1 VRGIVKQVAVSL
13 LVLVVG
19 LGLWV
24 RFFPGAGAVL
34 ERFGMGAAQ
43 VEAAEPLTAQK
54 AGGQKAAGQKA
65 GGQAGATAGGRGG
78 RGARDAVVVV
88 QPAGSAVLNDHV
100 AALGTA
106 SARASVTVMPRDAGR
121 LTEVLVSSGAQVEA
135 GQVLA
140 KLDSA
145 AEAIALDKAQVA
157 YDDAMQSLERNA
169 ALVKAKTVA
178 ASQAQAVELAAKVAE
193 LNLRTAKQDLDDR
206 TIVAPIAGVVGIIDV
221 TAGSEVTTQTEIAR
235 IEDASVLRVDFYLPE
250 RLSGQV
256 KVGDAVQMV
265 AVARPQEA
273 LKATIAA
280 LDNQVDAASGSFRV
294 QADLDNA
301 AGSLRP
307 GMALTVNLQ
316 MPGDSF
322 VAVNPLSVLWG
333 SDGAYVWRM
342 VDGKSQKAM
351 VRIVQRN
358 TEAVLVAGDLAA
370 GDAVITEGLDGLKEG
385 GAVKV
390 FGAADPAADP
400 AAAANPDAG
409 AKSGARAGKA
419 AAGKPAAAVGN

>member
-1 VRGIVKQVAVSL
+1 MRGFVKQVAVAG
-13 LVLVVG
+13 LVLVLG
-19 LGLWV
+19 FGLWLKFAPGSAAMLEKWGMSSAQGAAAPEAKAAPA
-24 RFFPGAGAVL
+24 RGAGA
-34 ERFGMGAAQ
+34 A
-43 VEAAEPLTAQK
+43 
-54 AGGQKAAGQKA
+54 
-65 GGQAGATAGGRGG
+65 GRGG
-78 RGARDAVVVV
+78 RGPRDVVVVV

-100 AALGTA
+100 SALGTA
-106 SARASVTVMPRDAGR
+106 AARASVTVVPRDAGR
-121 LTEVLVSSGAQVEA
+121 LTEVLVASGAQVAA

-140 KLDSA
+140 RLDAA
-145 AEAIALDKAQVA
+145 AEAIAVDKAQVA

-193 LNLRTAKQDLDDR
+193 LNLRTAKQDLEDR
-206 TIVAPIAGVVGIIDV
+206 SIVAPIAGVVGIIDV
-221 TAGSEVTTQTEIAR
+221 TAGSEVTTQTVIAR

-273 LKATIAA
+273 LTAKVAA

-301 AGSLRP
+301 AGILRP
-307 GMALTVNLQ
+307 GMALTVSLQ

-333 SDGAYVWRM
+333 SGGAYVWRM
-342 VDGKSQKAM
+342 VDGKAQKAN

-358 TEAVLVAGDLAA
+358 TEAVLVSGDLAA

-390 FGAADPAADP
+390 FGAADPAA
-400 AAAANPDAG
+400 
-409 AKSGARAGKA
+409 
-419 AAGKPAAAVGN
+419 AGKPAAAAGN

>member
-1 VRGIVKQVAVSL
+1 MRGIIKQVAVSV
-13 LVLVVG
+13 LVLVLG
-19 LGLWV
+19 FGLWLK
-24 RFFPGAGAVL
+24 FAPGSAEML
-34 ERFGMGAAQ
+34 EKWGMAPAEGAAVPASQ
-43 VEAAEPLTAQK
+43 A
-54 AGGQKAAGQKA
+54 A
-65 GGQAGATAGGRGG
+65 GGQAAGGPRGAAARGG
-78 RGARDAVVVV
+78 RAPRDAVVVA

-106 SARASVTVMPRDAGR
+106 AARASVTVMPREAGR
-121 LTEVLVSSGAQVEA
+121 LSEVLVASGARVTA

-140 KLDSA
+140 RMDATS
-145 AEAIALDKAQVA
+145 EAIAVDKAQVA

-169 ALVKAKTVA
+169 ALVKARTVSA
-178 ASQAQAVELAAKVAE
+178 AQSQAVELAAKVAE
-193 LNLRTAKQDLDDR
+193 LNLRTAKQDLQDR
-206 TIVAPIAGVVGIIDV
+206 AIVAPIDGVVGIIDV
-221 TAGSEVTTQTEIAR
+221 TAGSEVTAQTVIAR

-273 LKATIAA
+273 LTARVAA

-301 AGSLRP
+301 AGTLRP
-307 GMALTVNLQ
+307 GMALTVSLQ
-316 MPGDSF
+316 MQGDSF

-333 SDGAYVWRM
+333 SGGAYVWRM
-342 VDGKSQKAM
+342 VDGKAQKAN

-358 TEAVLVAGDLAA
+358 TEAVLVAGDLAP
-370 GDAVITEGLDGLKEG
+370 GDAVIIEGLDGLKEG

-390 FGAADPAADP
+390 FGAPDPAALPAGAEADPAA
-400 AAAANPDAG
+400 
-409 AKSGARAGKA
+409 R
-419 AAGKPAAAVGN
+419 AGKPAAALGN